1 MGIPSLGWGAQG
13 VRCGTSGQV
22 PSVPVETRW
31 GGQSTYL
38 SALTKSTHQA
48 SLPPLDAGGNI
59 LGQPRSSGG
68 MEGLTEA
75 DAGPGI
81 VQDPQTSIPTHL
93 REDLHGWINSS

>member
-13 VRCGTSGQV
+13 VCGVALQGRCHLF
-22 PSVPVETRW
+22 PMETRW
-31 GGQSTYL
+31 GGESTYL

-48 SLPPLDAGGNI
+48 SLSPLHAGGNI

-81 VQDPQTSIPTHL
+81 VQDPETSIPTHL
-93 REDLHGWINSS
+93 